1 MGGPRKIETFVEE
14 NLHFDD
20 SPKYGDDLYL
30 FLYDGLGFA
39 NRNTAKILSHGELE
53 QLCNL
58 NALVQV
64 TINSTKSSIKLP
76 QIQT

>member
-30 FLYDGLGFA
+30 FLYDGLGF
-39 NRNTAKILSHGELE
+39 T
-53 QLCNL
+53 NL
-58 NALVQV
+58 LGKDFIAR
-64 TINSTKSSIKLP
+64 
-76 QIQT
+76 